1 MINSCKMK
9 PLLINISCAIAL
21 RNFIN
26 TGIANEIAKFR
37 KVHIFCPEEM
47 YDNLIDN
54 TNLSSC
60 TVHKIK
66 TGPEPVVYKVF
77 RQLKKKFYMERR
89 ECSTEKIWEKYTDR
103 PYYQKL
109 GSLFVK
115 LCYLIWPKGN
125 YFEIIE
131 WIDVLITKGSSL
143 QNKIID
149 LEISAVLFTHSN
161 TFMEELVYRNIA
173 NMNVK
178 KYYMVL
184 SWDHL
189 SSKTVLHK
197 NYDKILSWNKA
208 TEKELLTTY
217 KWFNTNQIEIL
228 GIPQYDSFNEKQI
241 LNYKQWCE
249 IYKLNSNKKTILYST
264 MPQIRHNQQHIIIEE
279 ICDIINNRKELK
291 NYQVL
296 IKCHPWDNFEGYSKI
311 VNEYKFVAIRKTNL
325 DKNAQINNWKPV
337 NNEIQESRDCLYFC
351 SININIFSTVTIEAA
366 IYDKPIVHIGY
377 YPNDIEEGRIPCEE
391 YYNWEH
397 FKAIMDLQASIL
409 VKSKSELDKALI
421 KYAKNPDFLHTERK
435 NLVNTYLGEK
445 IGTSK
450 TKFVEFFRNK

>member
-1 MINSCKMK
+1 MK

-26 TGIANEIAKFR
+26 IGIANEVSKFR
-37 KVHIFCPEEM
+37 KIHIFCPEEM
-47 YDNLIDN
+47 YENLIDN
-54 TNLSSC
+54 TNLSNC

-66 TGPEPVVYKVF
+66 TGPEPIVYKIF

-89 ECSTEKIWEKYTDR
+89 ECSTEKIWEKYTNR

-125 YFEIIE
+125 YFEILE
-131 WIDVLITKGSSL
+131 CIDIYITKNTSL
-143 QNKIID
+143 QKKILD

-161 TFMEELVYRNIA
+161 TFMEELVYRNIS
-173 NMNVK
+173 NINVK
-178 KYYMVL
+178 KFYMVL

-189 SSKTVLHK
+189 SSKTILHK
-197 NYDKILSWNKA
+197 NYDKILAWNKV
-208 TEKELLTTY
+208 TKKELLTTY
-217 KWFNTNQIEIL
+217 KWFNSNQIAIL
-228 GIPQYDSFNEKQI
+228 GIPQYDSFYEKQI
-241 LNYKQWCE
+241 INYKQWCN
-249 IYKLNSNKKTILYST
+249 IYDLISNKKTILFST
-264 MPQIRHNQQHIIIEE
+264 MPQIRHNQQHKVIYQ
-279 ICDIINNRKELK
+279 ICEIINSSKELK
-291 NYQVL
+291 NFQIL
-296 IKCHPWDNFEGYSKI
+296 IKCHPWDNYEGYSEI
-311 VNEYKFVAIRKTNL
+311 VEEYEFVSIRRTNL
-325 DKNAQINNWKPV
+325 LKDAQINKWNPV

-377 YPNDIEEGRIPCEE
+377 YPGETEKDRIPCEE

-409 VKSKSELDKALI
+409 VKNKSELAKALI
-421 KYAKNPDFLHTERK
+421 KYANTPDYLQHERK
-435 NLVNTYLGEK
+435 HLVNTYLGTE
-445 IGTSK
+445 IGASK
-450 TKFVEFFRNK
+450 TKFVEFFQNN